1 MKRQVRAAVRWFV
14 RGGMP
19 RWLVTAALVVI
30 VGMYAANDDMG
41 GAPAAPRGDGV
52 YRPVLARG
60 DGHMMFLIARSTAF
74 DLDWNF
80 DNDLGRYGD
89 PWNQPVGPGGHKVIP
104 QPLGPPLVWTPLL
117 WAAQG
122 LATVGNWFGAEIPTH
137 GYTLWHQRLVFLSSA
152 LAACFAILLGIRI
165 SRVAI
170 GGGRWAPAYA
180 GVAVLLGTSLTY
192 YATYMPSYGHALDAL
207 TSATFLAYW
216 VVTIGRVDVRRWVI
230 LGGLLGLAM
239 LVRMQELGLGV
250 VVALEI
256 AVAVV
261 RQLRARAPRE
271 AARLVIGGAAV
282 LAIAGLVFIP
292 QLLYWKVVYGGFFAV
307 PHVGA
312 YTRLS
317 SPMILELLFSARNG
331 WFSTHPLA
339 YAGVIGLWFVP
350 RPSRLIAAGLLLA
363 VAVQVYLGSTIF
375 DYWGMAS
382 YGSRRLCNMTLPIV
396 VGLAALIWRCG
407 RLAARVR
414 RVPRP
419 IWHVVALA
427 ILTPFVAWNL
437 WRVRDY
443 QAGKAAPEGLIP
455 TCCEHLPRGFARPLT
470 AVFRQIGNPFQ
481 FPANLLFALR
491 HGVEIQRWDR
501 AVGTYPVMPPLNLIF
516 DDDLAGQ
523 SGRWRLGFPDT
534 ERYLIGTWSPS
545 QAADRRFRWTLEPT
559 VRALVPNLLPKARTV
574 TVWLSPGGAAKPV
587 TLRWN
592 DRVAY
597 AGVLAP
603 GWTPVAFDLDDTDV
617 GEDEL
622 AITTELGPVVPWAG
636 APGPVPTTPVGVA
649 VHSVDIVIR

>member
-1 MKRQVRAAVRWFV
+1 M
-14 RGGMP
+14 
-19 RWLVTAALVVI
+19 VVI
-30 VGMYAANDDMG
+30 VGMYWVNDDMG
-41 GAPAAPRGDGV
+41 GAPTPPRGDGV

-89 PWNQPVGPGGHKVIP
+89 PWNQPRGPGGHKVIP

-122 LATVGNWFGAEIPTH
+122 LAMVGNWFGAEIPTH
-137 GYTLWHQRLVFLSSA
+137 GYTPWHQRFVFLSSA

-165 SRVAI
+165 AGHAI
-170 GGGRWAPAYA
+170 GGRWAPAYA

-207 TSATFLAYW
+207 TSAAFLAYW
-216 VVTIGRVDVRRWVI
+216 VVTIGRADVRRWII

-256 AVAVV
+256 VVAVV
-261 RQLRARAPRE
+261 RQLRARAPRA
-271 AARLVIGGAAV
+271 AARLVLGGAAV
-282 LAIAGLVFIP
+282 LAIASLVFIP
-292 QLLYWKVVYGGFFAV
+292 QLLYWKVVYGGYFAV

-331 WFSTHPLA
+331 WFSTHPVA
-339 YAGVIGLWFVP
+339 YAGVIGLWFLP
-350 RPSRLIAAGLLLA
+350 RRSRLIAAGLLLA

-382 YGSRRLCNMTLPIV
+382 YGNRRLCNMTLPLV
-396 VGLAALIWRCG
+396 VGLAALVWRCG
-407 RLAARVR
+407 RLAARLP

-419 IWHVVALA
+419 IWHIVALV
-427 ILTPFVAWNL
+427 ILTPFVAWNI

-443 QAGKAAPEGLIP
+443 KAGKAAPEGLIP
-455 TCCEHLPRGFARPLT
+455 TCCEQLPRRFTRPLR
-470 AVFRQIGNPFQ
+470 AVFQQIGNPFQ
-481 FPANLLFALR
+481 FPANLVFALR

-516 DDDLAGQ
+516 ENKLAGQ
-523 SGRWRLGFPDT
+523 SGRWRIGFQGT
-534 ERYLIGTWSPS
+534 ERYLIGTWSQS
-545 QAADRRFRWTLEPT
+545 HEADRRFRWTLEPT
-559 VRALVPNLLPKARTV
+559 VRALIPNLLPNARTV

-592 DRVAY
+592 DRVTY
-597 AGVLAP
+597 EGVLAP
-603 GWTPVAFDLDDTDV
+603 GWTPVAFTLDDTEV
-617 GEDEL
+617 GDDEL
-622 AITTELGPVVPWAG
+622 SITTELGPFVPPAG
-636 APGPVPTTPVGVA
+636 TAWPVAREPVGVA